1 MGETSRDVATHLPYL
16 RRYARALTGSQTR
29 GDEYVRAC
37 LEALLAEP
45 QRIDGRGGLR
55 RQLFALFHDIWRVV
69 QATSSDQD
77 AENPDLSHLDR
88 MRKSLATMPPLERQV
103 LLLVSLEGFSYEDTA
118 SILGLEVEETR
129 RLLHKAQTD
138 MQRRTAA
145 PILVLEDEKIIA
157 LDIARIIEEMG
168 HQLCGMAADRDEAVQ
183 LALQTQ
189 PALVLADVQLRGG
202 DSGIDAVRDILARI
216 EAPVVFVTGYPERL
230 LTGSEVEPTFVVAK
244 PFRPQTLKTAIA
256 QALSVSRDAE
266 EASR

>member
-1 MGETSRDVATHLPYL
+1 
-16 RRYARALTGSQTR
+16 
-29 GDEYVRAC
+29 
-37 LEALLAEP
+37 
-45 QRIDGRGGLR
+45 
-55 RQLFALFHDIWRVV
+55 
-69 QATSSDQD
+69 
-77 AENPDLSHLDR
+77 

-216 EAPVVFVTGYPERL
+216 EAPVIFVTGYPERL
-230 LTGSEVEPTFVVAK
+230 LTGSKVEPTFVVAK

-256 QALSVSRDAE
+256 QALSVSREAE
-266 EASR
+266 ETPR